1 MGFIILGIILI
12 IAGGI
17 LVIKT
22 NWIYN
27 FFGAIPFAEKF
38 LSSEGGSILAYKLIG
53 LIIIFIGFLLVFN
66 LFGPFMRAV
75 MPSSISGG

>member
-27 FFGAIPFAEKF
+27 FFGALLFAEKF
-38 LSSEGGSILAYKLIG
+38 LSTEGGSVVAYKIIG
-53 LIIIFIGFLLVFN
+53 LILIFLGFLLVSN

-75 MPSSISGG
+75 MPDTLFGG